1 MRQHLAHARRYAVS
15 PAFRF
20 RRRLLHPLRDLPKLR
35 RIHPLRR
42 KRSTESKQRRVLLRS
57 GRQVARG
64 DHGTVRHRAPLDGG
78 SSRHS
83 FIGGGGDRLRHH
95 GGEARWRKHRYCAP
109 LQYASTGAILVVI
122 ITIFAP
128 ICGAHFNPTVSLV
141 MAIRGN
147 LDRREALAYMLVQI
161 VGGCL
166 GALFAHLMS
175 AWIRFSSVLLSE
187 PGCRNGSPSSS
198 PPSGS

>member
-1 MRQHLAHARRYAVS
+1 MDSKTPVQSSTRGAWPSSQMPSSATATTSSSAAECSGMRQHLAHARRYAVS

-20 RRRLLHPLRDLPKLR
+20 RRRLLPPLRDLPKLR

-78 SSRHS
+78 SSGHG
-83 FIGGGGDRLRHH
+83 FIGAALIGSGIMAAKLAGGNTAIALLCNTL
-95 GGEARWRKHRYCAP
+95 A
-109 LQYASTGAILVVI
+109 TGAILVVI

-128 ICGAHFNPTVSLV
+128 ISGAHFNPAVK
-141 MAIRGN
+141 
-147 LDRREALAYMLVQI
+147 
-161 VGGCL
+161 
-166 GALFAHLMS
+166 
-175 AWIRFSSVLLSE
+175 
-187 PGCRNGSPSSS
+187 PGDGDPR
-198 PPSGS
+198 

>member
-1 MRQHLAHARRYAVS
+1 
-15 PAFRF
+15 
-20 RRRLLHPLRDLPKLR
+20 
-35 RIHPLRR
+35 
-42 KRSTESKQRRVLLRS
+42 
-57 GRQVARG
+57 
-64 DHGTVRHRAPLDGG
+64 
-78 SSRHS
+78 
-83 FIGGGGDRLRHH
+83 
-95 GGEARWRKHRYCAP
+95 
-109 LQYASTGAILVVI
+109 VI